1 MPSQDANHKVKYEHY
16 ISGFWGGVLNIN
28 FTFLKIDVKFH
39 DVPLRGAFCQ
49 F

>member
-1 MPSQDANHKVKYEHY
+1 MNITLV
-16 ISGFWGGVLNIN
+16 GFGGGGLNIN